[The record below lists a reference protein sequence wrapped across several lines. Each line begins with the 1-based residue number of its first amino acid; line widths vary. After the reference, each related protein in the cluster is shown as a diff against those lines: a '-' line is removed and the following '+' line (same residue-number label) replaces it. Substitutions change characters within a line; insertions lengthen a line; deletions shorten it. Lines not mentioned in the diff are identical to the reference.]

1 MNPDQAREFLNRRHQ
16 RPGDV
21 FKDIMRR
28 DGLVVAL
35 GVTSALDALAARQ
48 AKADLEAKGGGCTFQ
63 SIYAGGW
70 SKAASLGYPDMGF
83 LTRQVMAD
91 HATNVVRAAFPM
103 PVMADAETGYG
114 DPKAVW
120 QTVRDY
126 HHAGVAVLH
135 LEDQD
140 DNRAC
145 GHAGGRAIVPESTMA
160 AKLRSMRLELQ
171 ALDSSMLL
179 LARTDAVGAENGD
192 SGDARPTVAIERGK
206 CYMDAEVDGVRCIDM
221 LWAEF
226 KTPNPDV
233 INAWVHAM
241 RQHDSSLPLA
251 INYSPNKEWAQW
263 YQDFRP
269 GELPPSYADLRE
281 VGYSFI
287 FHTIPCARMVME
299 AVYDGAR
306 DFGQHG
312 AQALHLMQRRQRGT
326 WAGKPQSAV
335 GMGQWQEYGVLVG
348 GDEAAERLARS
359 GGFGGHR

>member
-1 MNPDQAREFLNRRHQ
+1 MDPDQAREFLKRRHD
-16 RPGDV
+16 RPGDR
-21 FKDIMRR
+21 FKEIMRR
-28 DGLVVAL
+28 EGLVVAL
-35 GVTSALDALAARQ
+35 GVTSALDALAARR
-48 AKADLEAKGGGCTFQ
+48 AKTDLEDGDEICTYQ
-63 SIYAGGW
+63 AIYAGGW
-70 SKAASLGYPDMGF
+70 SKAASRGYPDMGF
-83 LTRQVMAD
+83 LTRQIMAD

-145 GHAGGRAIVPESTMA
+145 GHAGGRSIVVGEVMD

-171 ALDSSMLL
+171 VLDSSMLL

-192 SGDARPTVAIERGK
+192 SGDSHPTVAIDRGK
-206 CYMDAEVDGVRCIDM
+206 RYMDAEVGGVRAIDM

-233 INAWVHAM
+233 IAAWVHAM
-241 RQHDSSLPLA
+241 HQHDSSLPLA
-251 INYSPNKEWAQW
+251 INYSPNKEWSAW
-263 YQDFRP
+263 YEENRP
-269 GELPPSYADLRE
+269 GELPPSYTDLHE
-281 VGYSFI
+281 LGYSFI

-299 AVYDGAR
+299 AVYTGAR

-312 AQALHLMQRRQRGT
+312 AQALHDMQSRQRGT
-326 WAGKPQSAV
+326 WAGKSQAAV
-335 GMGQWQEYGVLVG
+335 GMDQWQKYGLLVG
-348 GDEAAERLARS
+348 GDKAAERLARS